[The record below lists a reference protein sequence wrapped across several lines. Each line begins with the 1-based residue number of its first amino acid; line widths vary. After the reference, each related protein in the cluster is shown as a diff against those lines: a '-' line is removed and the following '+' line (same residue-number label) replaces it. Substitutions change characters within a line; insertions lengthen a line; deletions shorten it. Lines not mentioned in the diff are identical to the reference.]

1 MKDLDE
7 KSKSPDL
14 GTGEDI
20 KTSAYFQAAIA
31 TSKVGV
37 NNN

>member
-14 GTGEDI
+14 GTGKAI
-20 KTSAYFQAAIA
+20 KTSAYLQAAIT